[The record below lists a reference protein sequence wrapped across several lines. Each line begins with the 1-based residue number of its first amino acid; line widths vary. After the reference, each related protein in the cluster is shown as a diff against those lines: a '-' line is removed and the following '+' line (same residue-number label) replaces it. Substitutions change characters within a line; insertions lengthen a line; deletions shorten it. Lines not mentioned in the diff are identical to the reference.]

1 MQVCYSSGV
10 ERDGTVK
17 RSEVVN
23 LLIAEYDYNT
33 DIEVQR
39 EEAFGQGEAK
49 GRADGKAEGKAEG
62 MNLLN
67 SLMKLLIRD
76 NRYDDLKRAVED
88 PDYQKELIKE
98 YGIIE

>member
-49 GRADGKAEGKAEG
+49 GRAEGKAEG

-67 SLMKLLIRD
+67 SLMKLLIRG

-88 PDYQKELIKE
+88 PYYQKELIKE

>member
-1 MQVCYSSGV
+1 M
-10 ERDGTVK
+10 
-17 RSEVVN
+17 
-23 LLIAEYDYNT
+23 LIAEYDYNT

-49 GRADGKAEGKAEG
+49 GRAEGKAEG

>member
-49 GRADGKAEGKAEG
+49 GRAEGKAEG

>member
-1 MQVCYSSGV
+1 MQVCSSSGA

-17 RSEVVN
+17 RSDVIN

-49 GRADGKAEGKAEG
+49 GR
-62 MNLLN
+62 
-67 SLMKLLIRD
+67 
-76 NRYDDLKRAVED
+76 VED